1 MLFFAMSTLCYFRF
15 SVSLS
20 HITSDESK
28 TVVVNTKS
36 RSIKLTY
43 CGPLPPLQSPPPFVS
58 ETPDAGAYC
67 GDCLSPLPPYY
78 CENHQTEEPMWLLAS
93 PLPAPPYTRASQW
106 PPSSSASNVRTIF
119 GKVSRDCTYINSI
132 ANENIFPHL
141 TGLVFSFHVIQWEY
155 LFSLYEETGTDI
167 FTCTVN
173 EMTDWFPKDT
183 SLSFDK
189 IICLVFFWIHT
200 F

>member
-1 MLFFAMSTLCYFRF
+1 MLFFAISTLCYFRF

-119 GKVSRDCTYINSI
+119 GKVSRDYTYINSI
-132 ANENIFPHL
+132 ANENMSFL
-141 TGLVFSFHVIQWEY
+141 FMQFNEGFFSACQWQ
-155 LFSLYEETGTDI
+155 TDFQKI
-167 FTCTVN
+167 H
-173 EMTDWFPKDT
+173 T

>member
-1 MLFFAMSTLCYFRF
+1 MITHKLINQIDLTLLALVEPHYYMMVMLFFAMSTLCYFRF

-67 GDCLSPLPPYY
+67 GDCLSPLHPYY
-78 CENHQTEEPMWLLAS
+78 CENHQTEEPM
-93 PLPAPPYTRASQW
+93 
-106 PPSSSASNVRTIF
+106 
-119 GKVSRDCTYINSI
+119 
-132 ANENIFPHL
+132 
-141 TGLVFSFHVIQWEY
+141 
-155 LFSLYEETGTDI
+155 
-167 FTCTVN
+167 
-173 EMTDWFPKDT
+173 
-183 SLSFDK
+183 
-189 IICLVFFWIHT
+189 
-200 F
+200 